1 MPEKSLAKRGSCQR
15 LHTHIRKILDILL
28 NDNYYLRTR
37 KKPRV
42 VYDKAL
48 SIVGDSH
55 AITIANKQPTNYL
68 QKNIF
73 H

>member
-37 KKPRV
+37 KKHRV
-42 VYDKAL
+42 VYAKPAPV
-48 SIVGDSH
+48 VGNLH
-55 AITIANKQPTNYL
+55 PVKIA
-68 QKNIF
+68 
-73 H
+73 